1 LSQTSV
7 QPGQGETGEPLRGL
21 HVLVTG
27 AAGLVGR
34 RLVADLMALGCR
46 VRGVDRSPAD
56 PPHGTRY
63 EHIVGD
69 LCGPHIANRACRG
82 VDALVHCAAV
92 QYHDRIPAWSRA
104 AHFQQN
110 VVAGAALAAAAEAA
124 GVARIVYV
132 SSDMAYGVPDTSP
145 LPETHEC
152 RPAGPYGRSKLE
164 CERILCAARRRGA
177 RVAIL
182 RPRLIIGPGRLGV
195 LRPLF
200 DRVRAGRAIPLI
212 GAGRNRYQM
221 AAVADVSS
229 ACIQCLRRG
238 ADGLFNLGSDRPPTV
253 RELLA
258 ELCVRAGSRS
268 RLVPLPALL
277 VQAALRG
284 LDLVSLA
291 PLAPEQYRL
300 AAVDCV
306 LDTSAARR
314 VLGWQPR
321 HTDIDMLWQA
331 YLSYTG
337 AGTQPSPVRAQRVAS
352 AADVPAMPPPGARPP
367 VDAARRE

>member
-1 LSQTSV
+1 MNAV
-7 QPGQGETGEPLRGL
+7 
-21 HVLVTG
+21 
-27 AAGLVGR
+27 
-34 RLVADLMALGCR
+34 
-46 VRGVDRSPAD
+46 
-56 PPHGTRY
+56 
-63 EHIVGD
+63 
-69 LCGPHIANRACRG
+69 
-82 VDALVHCAAV
+82 VHCAAV
-92 QYHDRIPAWSRA
+92 QYHDRVPAWSRE
-104 AHFQQN
+104 AHFHQN
-110 VVAGAALAAAAEAA
+110 VAAGAALAAAAEAA
-124 GVARIVYV
+124 GVTRIVYV

-145 LPETHEC
+145 LPETYEC

-164 CERILCAARRRGA
+164 CERNVCAARERGA
-177 RVAIL
+177 RAAIL

-212 GAGRNRYQM
+212 GAGKNRYQM
-221 AAVADVSS
+221 VAVADVSS
-229 ACIQCLRRG
+229 ACVLCLRRS
-238 ADGLFNLGSDRPPTV
+238 ADGVFNLGSSQPPTV

-258 ELCVRAGSRS
+258 ELCARAGSRS
-268 RLVPLPALL
+268 RLVPLPAAL
-277 VQAALRG
+277 VRTALRG
-284 LDLVSLA
+284 LDLFSLA

-331 YLSYTG
+331 YLAYAHGG
-337 AGTQPSPVRAQRVAS
+337 AQPSPVRAQRVTS
-352 AADVPAMPPPGARPP
+352 AADVEMPPPAARPP